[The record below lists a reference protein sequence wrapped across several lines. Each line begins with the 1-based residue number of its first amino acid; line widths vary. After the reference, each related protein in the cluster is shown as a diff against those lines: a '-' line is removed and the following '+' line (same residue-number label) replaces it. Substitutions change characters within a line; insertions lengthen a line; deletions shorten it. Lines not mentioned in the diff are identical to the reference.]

1 MITPV
6 FTGVIKDNKEVFDQ
20 PQKYSV
26 YKAKLEG
33 KKFELILRKRQ
44 SKRSLAQNRYLWG
57 VVYEIA
63 AEYMGYPPEEK
74 DKVHGI
80 FKLMFLLKVDDKGR
94 KYVESTTALN
104 TAQFE
109 EYVAAVKRW
118 ASNEGLYI
126 PDPNEADY

>member
-44 SKRSLAQNRYLWG
+44 SKRSLAQNRYL
-57 VVYEIA
+57 
-63 AEYMGYPPEEK
+63 
-74 DKVHGI
+74 
-80 FKLMFLLKVDDKGR
+80 
-94 KYVESTTALN
+94 
-104 TAQFE
+104 
-109 EYVAAVKRW
+109 
-118 ASNEGLYI
+118 
-126 PDPNEADY
+126 